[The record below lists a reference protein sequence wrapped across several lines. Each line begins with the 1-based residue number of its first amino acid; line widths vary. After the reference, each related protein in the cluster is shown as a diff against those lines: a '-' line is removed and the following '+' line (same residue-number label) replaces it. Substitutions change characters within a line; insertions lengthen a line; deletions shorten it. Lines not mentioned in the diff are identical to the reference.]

1 MVYQPASQ
9 RKRREGKC
17 KTTSQVVQD
26 ISALD
31 DLSCRVMAIHH
42 IDIFPESKISALL
55 SGNDSSSVSSY
66 RKNTGVLRRTTRRWM
81 PLHQNI
87 ASAWVKSLIKRCAAI
102 ISCNSLPRKMNW
114 SLSCFCLKFII

>member
-1 MVYQPASQ
+1 VVYQPATERGGKGSA
-9 RKRREGKC
+9 RR
-17 KTTSQVVQD
+17 VVKWCLD

-87 ASAWVKSLIKRCAAI
+87 ALAWVKSLIKRCVAL

-114 SLSCFCLKFII
+114 SLSWFCLKFII